1 LETKHYVPS
10 VDSRRMWRVTGDEEA
25 EETEKRG
32 SEAVETLLLL
42 LHSFRLQVGNPSL
55 LRARFGTM
63 ISFSQTELKAG
74 AREAVELLLR
84 IGPCQR
90 PALGAG
96 LRAARTPR

>member
-1 LETKHYVPS
+1 MET
-10 VDSRRMWRVTGDEEA
+10 
-25 EETEKRG
+25 
-32 SEAVETLLLL
+32 LLL
-42 LHSFRLQVGNPSL
+42 LHSFRLQVCNPSL

-63 ISFSQTELKAG
+63 ISFSTELKAG